1 MEICLP
7 SEVVM
12 SERKKN
18 CRNSW
23 TALILLSVISL
34 KELDACFVIAES
46 RSRRSG
52 SSIEVLMVV
61 PSRELR

>member
-12 SERKKN
+12 SERKN
-18 CRNSW
+18 TCRNSR
-23 TALILLSVISL
+23 TALILLSVIPL
-34 KELDACFVIAES
+34 KALDACFIIAES

-52 SSIEVLMVV
+52 RSIEVLVVV